1 LKPGGDAQG
10 KVFATKVTSAKGEK
24 GANLIVSIDLA
35 TITR

>member
-1 LKPGGDAQG
+1 LKVGGDGQG
-10 KVFATKVTSAKGEK
+10 KVFAAKVTSAQGEK